1 MTDMRKWVLWLGP
14 AVMLLAACG
23 ADSGGDAAANGVE
36 AAPVRAERVE
46 QANVV
51 DRVHTV
57 GTLAPRDEVRLA
69 FKTGGVVD
77 TVSVEAGDRVRKGQR
92 LASLKGAEVEAALEQ
107 ANASVE
113 KARRDLDRAR
123 QLRVDEVTTE
133 EQVEDLTTAWR
144 VARANLDTARFNSR
158 FAHIEAPV
166 EGVVLQ
172 RLAEENELVQG
183 GDPVL
188 VIGSTAEGWVVRVAL
203 ADRDA
208 VRVDAGNV
216 AVVEFDAFPGRRF
229 TGRVSRIDSAADDR
243 TGTFEA
249 EIDVDP
255 QGARFARGLVAR
267 VELALTGTDA
277 ATTGTVVP
285 VTALI
290 EADGLA
296 ATVYV
301 VDEQAGVA
309 RLRPIEVGAI
319 VGERVVVRR
328 GLKAGEQVIT
338 DGAAWLREGA
348 PVRLVDEHG

>member
-1 MTDMRKWVLWLGP
+1 MP
-14 AVMLLAACG
+14 
-23 ADSGGDAAANGVE
+23 
-36 AAPVRAERVE
+36 P
-46 QANVV
+46 
-51 DRVHTV
+51 
-57 GTLAPRDEVRLA
+57 
-69 FKTGGVVD
+69 
-77 TVSVEAGDRVRKGQR
+77 
-92 LASLKGAEVEAALEQ
+92 LEQ

-144 VARANLDTARFNSR
+144 VARANLDAARFNAR

-166 EGVVLQ
+166 DGVVLQ

-183 GDPVL
+183 GEPVL

-216 AVVEFDAFPGRRF
+216 AVIEFDAFPDRRF
-229 TGRVSRIDSAADDR
+229 TGQVSRIDSAADPQ

-290 EADGLA
+290 EADGPA
-296 ATVYV
+296 AIVYV

-328 GLKAGEQVIT
+328 GLEAGEQVIT